1 MTESEDY
8 LVSDLERINKS
19 FDKLEET
26 NSKDIIKKL
35 DTKLLRR
42 IAIRF
47 DEFSGECKDCKSM
60 LKDME
65 KYLRRLND
73 MEDEINK
80 DILKEHFK
88 IKSNY
93 VSHLNKNHALIQLGQ
108 NTGLWMSLGVSI
120 GVVLGLTT
128 FDNIALGI
136 PIGISIGLL
145 IGTSKDA
152 LAKKQNKVI

>member
-1 MTESEDY
+1 MSA
-8 LVSDLERINKS
+8 LVRINES
-19 FDKLEET
+19 IDKLEENQNT
-26 NSKDIIKKL
+26 KTQKKL

-42 IAIRF
+42 IATRF
-47 DEFSGECKDCKSM
+47 DEFSGECKECKAM

-65 KYLRRLND
+65 MYLRKLKD
-73 MEDEINK
+73 MDSIDK
-80 DILKEHFK
+80 VTLKEHFK
-88 IKSNY
+88 IKSKY
-93 VSHLNKNHALIQLGQ
+93 VGHLNRNHELIQWGQ